1 MFLNCMIIQAQELF
15 KLEKTFN
22 GQFNIQPTQYD
33 DEDNFV
39 SKIGRLQYI
48 RIQDENRDAFRNW
61 FL

>member
-1 MFLNCMIIQAQELF
+1 MIIQAQELF

-39 SKIGRLQYI
+39 AQLPFINLSVPP
-48 RIQDENRDAFRNW
+48 
-61 FL
+61 